1 MTLRQLE
8 KLSKN
13 PNYVLSEEQIAM
25 LNKYRVSTFK
35 DYKANNV
42 FKKHKTDLEDED
54 DG

>member
-25 LNKYRVSTFK
+25 LDKYRATSFNN
-35 DYKANNV
+35 YKATNV
-42 FKKHKTDLEDED
+42 FKKHKTTIEDEN

>member
-13 PNYVLSEEQIAM
+13 PNYVLSQEQIDM
-25 LNKYRVSTFK
+25 LNKHRASTFK
-35 DYKANNV
+35 DYKARNV
-42 FKKHKTDLEDED
+42 FQKHKTDLEDED